1 MADDCGIETRRTA
14 IPKST
19 KDGAIPM
26 AKKPKKTPK
35 PVAQRRYRDNVTG
48 RFVSKKYA
56 KKNRDTT
63 QKETLTTPA

>member
-1 MADDCGIETRRTA
+1 
-14 IPKST
+14 
-19 KDGAIPM
+19 M
-26 AKKPKKTPK
+26 AKKPKKTPR
-35 PVAQRRYRDNVTG
+35 PIARRRYRDNLTG